1 MRSLVLDY
9 LDGVYRELSG
19 DRSGSVADYIPEL
32 AVVDPDSFGIC
43 LATSDG
49 YVYEAGDSRKRFA
62 IQSVSKPF
70 TYALALADR
79 GLAAVAAKID
89 VEPSGE
95 PFNEISLDPISERP
109 RNPMINAG
117 AITAASLV
125 AGGDADERFE
135 RLRAYYS
142 RFAGRELQVDQ
153 DMFASEDRTG
163 NRNRAIGYMLRSFGI
178 LEEDPN
184 TTLSVYFRQCSI
196 EVDCRDLSL
205 MAATLADSGVHPITG
220 DRVLTAALTER
231 VLSVMTTCGMYN
243 AAGDWVTEVGLP
255 AKSGVGGGILA
266 VLPGQIGL
274 AVFSPRLDEHGNSVR
289 GVQTCRRLSRDLE
302 LHFMHVSRAA
312 RSAIRASYDVVQ
324 TPSRRRRGPLE
335 QEVLLRHG
343 RRARVYELHGDLL
356 FAGAESVIR
365 EITSRAG
372 DLDVIVL
379 DVRGIDE
386 TAEISVTLLRNLR
399 DQFSAEGGEAVIVDP
414 GHSAFSPAEPDPPAD
429 GPTAGA
435 TGSAVS
441 PTATGSRVRHFLD
454 VNSAIEYA
462 EDVVISRYGGGA
474 ALARSISAE
483 DHPLLAG
490 LTPRQLGLLRPAL
503 VPRRY
508 ADGEL
513 LAQVGHAAH
522 GLFIV
527 LSGMVDVGI
536 TQPHVGRHHL
546 SMFTAGTTF
555 GVAYA
560 VTERAYDIDANA
572 VGEVRALLL
581 PVEQLQLLSESAPD
595 LVLALLR
602 RLVAGAVD
610 TLDWVTRSLTA
621 TD

>member
-19 DRSGSVADYIPEL
+19 IASGSVADYIPEL
-32 AVVDPDSFGIC
+32 AIVDPGSFGIC

-95 PFNEISLDPISERP
+95 PFNEISLDPVSERP

-125 AGGDADERFE
+125 AGSTADERFE

-142 RFAGRELQVDQ
+142 RFAGRDLQVDQ
-153 DMFASEDRTG
+153 DMYASEDRTG

-178 LEEDPN
+178 LEEDPQ

-205 MAATLADSGVHPITG
+205 MAATLADSGVHPVTG
-220 DRVLTAALTER
+220 DRVLTPALTER

-289 GVQTCRRLSRDLE
+289 GVRACRRLSRDLE

-324 TPSRRRRGPLE
+324 TPSRRRRSPQE
-335 QEVLLRHG
+335 QQVLLRYG

-379 DVRGIDE
+379 DIRGIDE
-386 TAEISVTLLRNLR
+386 TAEISVKLLTDLR
-399 DQFSAEGGEAVIVDP
+399 DQFRAEGGEAVIVDP
-414 GHSAFSPAEPDPPAD
+414 GHSPLGMAGPESSD
-429 GPTAGA
+429 GPAVDGPASGESAAVAGGA
-435 TGSAVS
+435 PAV
-441 PTATGSRVRHFLD
+441 SRVRHFLD

-462 EDVVISRYGGGA
+462 EDAIISRHGGRA
-474 ALARSISAE
+474 ALARTVAAE

-490 LTPRQLGLLRPAL
+490 LTPRQLALLRSAL
-503 VPRRY
+503 VPRSY

-513 LAQVGHAAH
+513 LAQVGHPAH
-522 GLFIV
+522 GLFVV
-527 LSGMVDVGI
+527 LSGMVDVG
-536 TQPHVGRHHL
+536 
-546 SMFTAGTTF
+546 
-555 GVAYA
+555 
-560 VTERAYDIDANA
+560 
-572 VGEVRALLL
+572 
-581 PVEQLQLLSESAPD
+581 
-595 LVLALLR
+595 
-602 RLVAGAVD
+602 
-610 TLDWVTRSLTA
+610 
-621 TD
+621 